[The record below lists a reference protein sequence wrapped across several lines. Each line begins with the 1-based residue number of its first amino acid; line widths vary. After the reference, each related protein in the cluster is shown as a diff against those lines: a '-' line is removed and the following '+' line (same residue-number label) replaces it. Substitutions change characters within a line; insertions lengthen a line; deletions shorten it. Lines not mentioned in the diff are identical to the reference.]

1 MILDQLVELK
11 GGETFNGHLVSCDS
25 FMNIILREVYQ
36 TSAEGDRYWKL
47 KECYIR
53 GSTVS
58 YFPIYT
64 CTPAFDLLCTT
75 VTGIPLS
82 APSSRRLQALTR
94 PRFLT
99 ILCRT
104 DN

>member
-1 MILDQLVELK
+1 MRLDQLVELK

-25 FMNIILREVYQ
+25 FMNIILLEVYQ

-58 YFPIYT
+58 
-64 CTPAFDLLCTT
+64 CTPMHLHIGFRSTLH
-75 VTGIPLS
+75 
-82 APSSRRLQALTR
+82 
-94 PRFLT
+94 
-99 ILCRT
+99 CRYWHFSLYSFK
-104 DN
+104 